1 MNKKQLS
8 PPVAC
13 VLGATTGGF
22 LYIYKQGG

>member
-22 LYIYKQGG
+22 LYI